1 MRRRLTAGLLGLIS
15 VLALAG
21 PAFADTTPTPN
32 YRDSGTAEYLSAFA
46 TECSQ
51 STCTDTFVYGANI
64 DLQREDGY
72 SYVCIEQYTYPIRG
86 GGRFTSFY
94 GCADTGI
101 NVASDLSSASADATI
116 LAESCGR
123 RTCSTDEISL
133 SLSLTA
139 VSDPIPYSYTQ
150 RNRYGDCVDTYRVA
164 GDAAD
169 AEGTL
174 ELDGTV
180 LDAYGQIGSENFA
193 FSSRCR

>member
-1 MRRRLTAGLLGLIS
+1 MRRRLSAGLFGLIS
-15 VLALAG
+15 VFALAG

-51 STCTDTFVYGANI
+51 STCTDTFVYGANV
-64 DLQREDGY
+64 DLRGDEPY
-72 SYVCIEQYTYPIRG
+72 SYVCIEQYTYSIRG
-86 GGRFTSFY
+86 GGRFTSLY
-94 GCADTGI
+94 GCADTGV
-101 NVASDLSSASADATI
+101 NVASDLSSASVDATI

-123 RTCSTDEISL
+123 RTCSTEEISL

-139 VSDPIPYSYTQ
+139 IGDPIPYSYTH
-150 RNRYGDCVDTYRVA
+150 RDKYGDCVDTYRVA

-174 ELDGTV
+174 DLDGTT
-180 LDAYGQIGSENFA
+180 LDAYGQIGSESFA